1 MDQVECIVLGAGV
14 AGLAAARALALRGH
28 EVVILDAG
36 PIIGSETSS
45 RNSEV
50 IHAGIYYP
58 QGSLKARACVA
69 GKKRLYHFCAERGVP
84 HRRCEKL
91 IVATGNHDEDR
102 LRAIQARAAAN
113 GVDDLRLLTR
123 AEALGLEPEL
133 ACSAALL
140 SPSTGIVDSHAFM
153 LALQGEA
160 ETHGAMTVLNTR
172 VTGGNLT
179 PDGVALTLE
188 VGEQIGAKMLVNAL
202 GLHAPDF
209 ARALGGPFAR
219 TAPKTWYAKG
229 SYFSLN
235 AKAPFSRLVY
245 PLPEPGGLG
254 VHITVDLNGRARFG
268 PDVEWVETVDYAVD
282 PARAD
287 AFYDR
292 IRDYWPDLPD
302 GALLPD
308 YSGIRPKISGP
319 DEPAADF
326 RIDGPEVHG
335 VDGVVHMF
343 GIESPGLTAS
353 MDLADRVADRISP
366 VPAPAGTL

>member
-1 MDQVECIVLGAGV
+1 MDQVECIVLGAGI

-28 EVVILDAG
+28 EVMILDAG

-58 QGSLKARACVA
+58 QGSLKALACVA
-69 GKKRLYHFCAERGVP
+69 GKQRLYRFCAERGVP

-91 IVATGNHDEDR
+91 IVATGDNEEDR
-102 LRAIQARAAAN
+102 LKAIQAKAAAN
-113 GVDDLRLLTR
+113 GVADLRLLSR
-123 AEALGLEPEL
+123 AEAQALEPEL

-160 ETHGAMTVLNTR
+160 EAHGAMTILNTR
-172 VTGGNLT
+172 VSGGELT
-179 PDGVALTLE
+179 EEGVVLTLAD
-188 VGEQIGAKMLVNAL
+188 GEQIGARLLVNAL

-209 ARALGGPFAR
+209 ARGLGGPFAK
-219 TAPKTWYAKG
+219 TAPKAWYAKG

-254 VHITVDLNGRARFG
+254 VHITIDLNGRARFG
-268 PDVEWVETVDYAVD
+268 PDVEWVDTLDYAVD

-292 IRDYWPDLPD
+292 IRDYWPGLSE

-326 RIDGPEVHG
+326 RIDGPEIHG
-335 VDGVVHMF
+335 VAGVVHMF
-343 GIESPGLTAS
+343 GIESPGLTSS

-366 VPAPAGTL
+366 HPAPAGTF